1 MRGII
6 LDNLIEKMR
15 SDESIFFITADMGI
29 NLVERIQ
36 SEFPKRFLNVGI
48 AEQNA
53 IGVAA
58 GLANL
63 GYRPWVYSISNFLVH
78 RCFEQLRNDAALH
91 KYPITLLGT
100 STGFDNAPLGPT
112 HHIIDDW
119 GLVAGMPGTTVFSP
133 STVEYASTIVDRVC
147 EANGVNYVR
156 VAKGSPSIAHSDS
169 DVFFTGQ
176 ESRAKFLVISYG
188 GVGARLA
195 QNGDLL
201 GQCALAI
208 VNRLSPIPPALE
220 SALAEEPDFVV
231 VVEDQMART
240 GLASALALFIATSGV
255 RTRLLSVAPDCF
267 DLVVG
272 ESAEEY
278 DRRYALDPDS
288 VLKRIQA
295 ITTEDAQMPH
305 RSNRC

>member
-6 LDNLIEKMR
+6 LDTLIEKMR

-29 NLVERIQ
+29 NLVERIK

-91 KYPITLLGT
+91 QYPITLLGT

-119 GLVAGMPGTTVFSP
+119 GLVAGIPGTTVFSP
-133 STVEYASTIVDRVC
+133 SSIEYASTIVDRVC

-156 VAKGSPSIAHSDS
+156 VPKGSPSIVNSDS

-176 ESRAKFLVISYG
+176 QNRGRLLVVSYG

-195 QNGDLL
+195 ASEDLL
-201 GQCALAI
+201 DQCALAV
-208 VNRLSPIPPALE
+208 VNRLSPIPA
-220 SALAEEPDFVV
+220 ALANALSEEPDVVV

-240 GLASALALFIATSGV
+240 GLTAALALLIAIRGT
-255 RTRLLSVAPDCF
+255 RTRLVSVSPDYF

-272 ESAEEY
+272 ESAEVYEK
-278 DRRYALDPDS
+278 RYGLDPGS
-288 VLKRIQA
+288 VLALIRQL
-295 ITTEDAQMPH
+295 
-305 RSNRC
+305 S